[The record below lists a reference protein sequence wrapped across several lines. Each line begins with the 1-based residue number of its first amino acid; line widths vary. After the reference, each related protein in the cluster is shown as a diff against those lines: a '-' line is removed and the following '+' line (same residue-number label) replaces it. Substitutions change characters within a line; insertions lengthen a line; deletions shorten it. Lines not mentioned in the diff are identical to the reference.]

1 MGTAGGVLI
10 VARGVVCKLLSFT
23 TSACPGKELIWVVKS
38 GEARRGSQAR
48 SWKQGDVVD
57 DGFYGNGKYVL
68 GQ

>member
-1 MGTAGGVLI
+1 MGTADGVLI
-10 VARGVVCKLLSFT
+10 VARAVVCKLLSFT
-23 TSACPGKELIWVVKS
+23 ASACPRNELIWVLKS
-38 GEARRGSQAR
+38 GEARRGSKAR